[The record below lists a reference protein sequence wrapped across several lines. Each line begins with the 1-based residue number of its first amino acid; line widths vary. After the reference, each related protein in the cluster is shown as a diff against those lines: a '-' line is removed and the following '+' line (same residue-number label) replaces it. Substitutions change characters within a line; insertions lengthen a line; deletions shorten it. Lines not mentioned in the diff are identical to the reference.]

1 MSDSDV
7 SMKILVIKPSA
18 LGDVVNG
25 LVIVPRLRKLFPD
38 CEIHWFVNS
47 EYAELVELA
56 GVDKVIRFE
65 RGAWRNIRSVF
76 SGIAN
81 VSKIS
86 LELKKKHYDIVID
99 LQGLIRSGWFT
110 FVTRAPVRVGFS
122 DARELAHLFY
132 NVKVD
137 VKRNETH
144 SVDCCLETLKK
155 LGDENPIA
163 EWKWFGLEEKTA
175 DLKWKY
181 KLINNDFLVFV
192 VGSRW
197 ETKSWP
203 VEFFGKAAAIIYKKT
218 GLKIF
223 LTGSRNE
230 IHLAEKV
237 MHYAVENGCGES
249 AIVSLAGKISLGE
262 LFALCRE
269 SKAVLTTD
277 TGPMHCAAS
286 VGAKIVALM
295 GPTNPVRHGPYNQ
308 QKNVIVIDRKC
319 APCYKRKCPDGEI
332 CMADISPEIVVE
344 KIMEELQNCR
354 IAEL

>member
-1 MSDSDV
+1 
-7 SMKILVIKPSA
+7 MKILVIKPSA

-47 EYAELVELA
+47 EYAELVETA

-65 RGAWRNIRSVF
+65 RGAWRNFRSVF
-76 SGIAN
+76 SGITN

-86 LELKKKHYDIVID
+86 LELKKNKYDVVID

-110 FVTRAPVRVGFS
+110 FITRAPVRVGFS

-132 NVKVD
+132 NVKVN

-144 SVDCCLETLKK
+144 AVDCCLETLKK

-163 EWKWFGLEEKTA
+163 EWKWLGLDEKTE
-175 DLKWKY
+175 LLRGKY
-181 KLINNDFLVFV
+181 NLINNGFFVFV

-197 ETKSWP
+197 ETKNWAAD
-203 VEFFGKAAAIIYKKT
+203 FFGKAAAMLHKKT
-218 GLKIF
+218 GLRIF
-223 LTGSRNE
+223 LTGAASENH
-230 IHLAEKV
+230 IAEQVIKS
-237 MHYAVENGCGES
+237 AEENGCGES
-249 AIVSLAGKISLGE
+249 TVVSLAGKISLGE
-262 LFALCRE
+262 LLALCRE

-277 TGPMHCAAS
+277 TGPMHCAVS
-286 VGAKIVALM
+286 VGAKVIALM
-295 GPTNPVRHGPYNQ
+295 GPTSPVRHGPYNQ
-308 QKNVIVIDRKC
+308 QKNVIAIDKEC
-319 APCYKRKCPDGEI
+319 APCYKRKCPDGKI

-344 KIMEELQNCR
+344 KILKQLND
-354 IAEL
+354 